1 MCRGTIHKSLPQSAN
16 VANAKSRSTSCEAD
30 ISVPCDCHGNSHSL
44 VVGCTSPDGAIA
56 VQGARQCGVHR
67 QPDPSEQPIDSTS
80 ASFGCDGCVEV
91 QVTQQHVCTHTA
103 TASADSSH
111 LSPEQ
116 TPSSQDP
123 CPCAGSAVMAMSIE
137 WAEREGEL
145 KATQQE
151 KAEMV
156 ETQSRDPTCGTCRE
170 SQTTPGPTLGSQQ
183 SLCLVCESREDAN
196 KHYIPTRI
204 LPLRSLQASLVQ
216 PRLAKMEV
224 QNPTLTNL

>member
-1 MCRGTIHKSLPQSAN
+1 MCRGTNHKSLPQSAN

-116 TPSSQDP
+116 TPLLPRPLPVRRQRSD
-123 CPCAGSAVMAMSIE
+123 GHEHRVGGKGG
-137 WAEREGEL
+137 RVEGD
-145 KATQQE
+145 AT
-151 KAEMV
+151 
-156 ETQSRDPTCGTCRE
+156 RG
-170 SQTTPGPTLGSQQ
+170 GG
-183 SLCLVCESREDAN
+183 N
-196 KHYIPTRI
+196 GG
-204 LPLRSLQASLVQ
+204 
-216 PRLAKMEV
+216 
-224 QNPTLTNL
+224 NPIA